1 MLCITI
7 YKVMEEKLLYKYR
20 SAEEDCFERDLKALK
35 ENYFWASDVEHLN
48 DDQECFYNAQIILK
62 QLKGLKFSFPG
73 CSESIGSVEKQLR
86 GLMEKVKTIGVF
98 SLSRNPHIPSM
109 WALYAS
115 ERKGYCII
123 YRENKLMEY
132 TNGVCLADKNL
143 LDVVYAQSAPA
154 LDFRDFTN
162 QNLLTKLVATKE
174 QSWSYEEE
182 TRIVT
187 DTPQEHK
194 YVSSALYGIIFGA
207 KMSENYKQ
215 KIKDTLVGRNI
226 KFFQLRHKE
235 NDYGYEHILIDE
247 FQTATS
253 LSDEKYDFI
262 NKSTPVV
269 DNFFIKLN
277 FTPSSNKEIKDFV
290 REFIKKHTDR
300 QCNIY
305 IYDKNVDMGKFDDDY
320 HNYDY
325 LQKYLIAEKYLGS
338 DDLFFNKAHKS

>member
-1 MLCITI
+1 
-7 YKVMEEKLLYKYR
+7 MEEKLLYKYR

-35 ENYFWASDVEHLN
+35 ENYFWASEVEHLN

-143 LDVVYAQSAPA
+143 LDVVYTPSAPA

-338 DDLFFNKAHKS
+338 DDLFFNKTHKS

>member
-1 MLCITI
+1 
-7 YKVMEEKLLYKYR
+7 MEEKLLYKYR

-143 LDVVYAQSAPA
+143 LDVVYAPSAPA

-325 LQKYLIAEKYLGS
+325 LQRYLIAEKYLGS

>member
-1 MLCITI
+1 
-7 YKVMEEKLLYKYR
+7 MEEKLLYKYR

-62 QLKGLKFSFPG
+62 QLEGLKFSFSG
-73 CSESIGSVEKQLR
+73 CSESIGNVEKQLR

-132 TNGVCLADKNL
+132 TNGICLADKNL
-143 LDVVYAQSAPA
+143 LDVVYVPSAPA

-269 DNFFIKLN
+269 DNFFVKLN

-290 REFIKKHTDR
+290 HEFIKKHTDR

-325 LQKYLIAEKYLGS
+325 LQKYLIAEKYLDS

>member
-1 MLCITI
+1 
-7 YKVMEEKLLYKYR
+7 MEEKLLYKYR

-73 CSESIGSVEKQLR
+73 CSESIGNVEKQLR

-143 LDVVYAQSAPA
+143 LDVVYTPSAPA

-187 DTPQEHK
+187 DTLQEHK

-338 DDLFFNKAHKS
+338 DDLFFNKTHKS

>member
-1 MLCITI
+1 
-7 YKVMEEKLLYKYR
+7 MEEKLLYKYR

-143 LDVVYAQSAPA
+143 LDVVYAPSAPA

-207 KMSENYKQ
+207 KMSENYK
-215 KIKDTLVGRNI
+215 
-226 KFFQLRHKE
+226 
-235 NDYGYEHILIDE
+235 
-247 FQTATS
+247 
-253 LSDEKYDFI
+253 
-262 NKSTPVV
+262 
-269 DNFFIKLN
+269 
-277 FTPSSNKEIKDFV
+277 
-290 REFIKKHTDR
+290 
-300 QCNIY
+300 
-305 IYDKNVDMGKFDDDY
+305 
-320 HNYDY
+320 
-325 LQKYLIAEKYLGS
+325 
-338 DDLFFNKAHKS
+338 

>member
-73 CSESIGSVEKQLR
+73 CSESIGNVEKQLR

-143 LDVVYAQSAPA
+143 LDVVYTPSAPA

-187 DTPQEHK
+187 DTLQEHK

-338 DDLFFNKAHKS
+338 DDLFFNKTHKS